1 MINSISSS
9 KNERID
15 TKDESPLL
23 IVLGVRV
30 ERRTT
35 VTLHKMRCSSAI
47 GHKEVLQYAPR
58 HWYDASGKRSDVQ
71 LCKLTAC

>member
-23 IVLGVRV
+23 IVLCVRV
-30 ERRTT
+30 ERRST
-35 VTLHKMRCSSAI
+35 VTVHKVRGSSAI

-58 HWYDASGKRSDVQ
+58 RWYDVSGKRSDVQ